1 MYVIKS
7 CCLHG
12 VISGLPNMY
21 VQTCRGLDVK
31 FAKYY
36 LDIHSLIV
44 DMGPA
49 LLRKLFYANYF
60 LSDILVLIVGFWP
73 ITLKFVPN

>member
-7 CCLHG
+7 CRICG

-21 VQTCRGLDVK
+21 VEVGCGLDVK

-44 DMGPA
+44 DMGPCA
-49 LLRKLFYANYF
+49 ATKIILCELL
-60 LSDILVLIVGFWP
+60 
-73 ITLKFVPN
+73 FV